1 MLIKFVKM
9 VYQEANIEWVANR
22 IQSLC
27 RSFRKDLQKVEDSK
41 KSVSSAD
48 SLHVPSLWY
57 YDLLLLTRD
66 QEELEEIQKNVKNE
80 KAIVLQKWEMNPNP
94 AHLQK
99 KKSKLR

>member
-1 MLIKFVKM
+1 MLIKFVKT

-27 RSFRKDLQKVEDSK
+27 RSFHKDLQKVEDSK

-57 YDLLLLTRD
+57 YDLLLFTRD
-66 QEELEEIQKNVKNE
+66 QEELEESVSNTE
-80 KAIVLQKWEMNPNP
+80 E
-94 AHLQK
+94 
-99 KKSKLR
+99 REE